1 MLFAHI
7 FSFILVF
14 SFVKSAIVC
23 IEASFSD
30 TSHPL
35 REQRR
40 KRDADDEQQHERV
53 AHIARRNRNYLYDV
67 DVITVTT

>member
-14 SFVKSAIVC
+14 SFAKSAIVS
-23 IEASFSD
+23 IEDSFSD
-30 TSHPL
+30 TSQPL

-40 KRDADDEQQHERV
+40 KG
-53 AHIARRNRNYLYDV
+53 NYGSV
-67 DVITVTT
+67 VTVITSTTLT